1 MEAMHGNQMPSPE
14 EINSSAKEDTFAV
27 FENNLREENLRLL
40 KKLRLQEMS
49 GKIKTKNPNQW
60 PFK

>member
-14 EINSSAKEDTFAV
+14 ETSTSAKEDSFVA
-27 FENNLREENLRLL
+27 FENNLREENLKLL
-40 KKLRLQEMS
+40 RNLRLQEMM
-49 GKIKTKNPNQW
+49 GKIKSPDSKQW